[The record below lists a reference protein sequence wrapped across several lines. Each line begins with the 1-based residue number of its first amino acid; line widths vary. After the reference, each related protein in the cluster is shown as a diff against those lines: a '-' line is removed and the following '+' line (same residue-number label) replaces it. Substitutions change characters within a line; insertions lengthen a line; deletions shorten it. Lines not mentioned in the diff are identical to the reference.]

1 MPPLSLA
8 VTSRDEDYGE
18 PLSIRERMQ
27 RFNASGMG
35 ARGSALLIAPSGGEG
50 GPSAPPGAG
59 PSSSTPNQRNRAL
72 RATSPID
79 TAASY
84 ISESGGDV
92 KLSDV
97 AAISVPRRFKDA
109 KQREQKS
116 LRSRED
122 VLKIS
127 RRVLDVHTLDN
138 DRFQTL
144 ENKVAKPARSPRSTY
159 ESEEYEEMQQYNPGV
174 LPC

>member
-50 GPSAPPGAG
+50 GPSAPPGVG